1 MLGESSHFLIQIQE
15 TEQALQSVVACIE
28 TGEFMHVYNA
38 IVVLKEI
45 LPVFPLSITGSKGF
59 RVFAAI
65 TSLLEK
71 EERGDLK
78 ILAKA

>member
-1 MLGESSHFLIQIQE
+1 MI
-15 TEQALQSVVACIE
+15 ACIE

-45 LPVFPLSITGSKGF
+45 LPVFPM
-59 RVFAAI
+59 AAVAPYMGMRLDNAI
-65 TSLLEK
+65 NTFVEK

-78 ILAKA
+78 ILGKA